1 MNLRAKLLAGFALIT
16 GIALIAVASIGYF
29 YARQQV
35 ISGVN
40 EAMTSTINGHV
51 TEFEGWLGKKANTL
65 ETLAYTYQTTFSNND
80 VPTTYLEAYKVDKE
94 LMNVFVGYTDGR
106 FVDGTKS
113 MLPAGYDP
121 RVRSWYKDALQKGKI
136 SFTDPYVDALTN
148 KYVISAAVPLKVADG
163 SIKGVI
169 GEDVQMDSFTEN
181 IKKVNLH
188 GMGYAFLADSKGT
201 IIAHPDSKL
210 VTKNVVDI
218 PGLKNLGQ
226 EMLASKQGSKVYE
239 FDGERKLIIYNK
251 IPSTGW
257 LMAITVP
264 EAEAYRQL
272 SELRTKYIIVV
283 LSTLLLVA
291 GFALWFA
298 NKLAKPMAELTVN
311 AQKMAE
317 GDLTVKSA
325 VSGKD
330 EVARLATAF
339 NRMSGNLRGLI
350 KHIGE
355 SAQTVDKAARDMQS
369 SSREAGQ
376 VTEQIATTVNDLA
389 QGAGAQAESMQKG
402 AGMVRD
408 IGNSV
413 EIISQNTDNS
423 ARRAQGAQSAVEQG
437 YQAVVHQSELMIKS
451 REATQNVG
459 QAITALA
466 DKSKMIGQIVEVI
479 GNIAGQTNLLAL
491 NAAIEAARAGE
502 QGRGFAVVADEVR
515 KLAEQTAHS
524 TQEIAKLVQDIQQG
538 TDQAVREMQSSEVII
553 GQQAKAVDQ
562 TETYFNQIKEYVAQ
576 ISSQIQQ
583 IAAEVAQLSGK
594 AADVTGVI
602 NDVAAVAEE
611 SAAAT
616 EEVAAA
622 TEEQT
627 SAVETIAQQADKL
640 AAEAKELERQIAG
653 FKI

>member
-1 MNLRAKLLAGFALIT
+1 MNLRAKLLSGFALIT
-16 GIALIAVASIGYF
+16 GIALIAVATMGYF

-35 ISGVN
+35 MSGVN
-40 EAMTSTINGHV
+40 EEMTSTINGHV
-51 TEFEGWLGKKANTL
+51 SEFEGWLSVKANTL
-65 ETLAYTYQTTFSNND
+65 ETLAFTSQTTFGNSD
-80 VPTTYLEAYKVDKE
+80 VPPTYLEAYKADKE
-94 LMNVFVGYTDGR
+94 LINVFVGYADGR

-113 MLPAGYDP
+113 VLPAGYDP

-148 KYVISAAVPLKVADG
+148 KYVISAAVPLKAADG

-188 GMGYAFLADSKGT
+188 GIGYAFLSDSKGT

-239 FDGERKLIIYNK
+239 VDGEKKLIIYNK

-257 LMAITVP
+257 LMAITVS
-264 EAEAYRQL
+264 EADAYRQL
-272 SELRTKYIIVV
+272 AELRTKYIIIVV
-283 LSTLLLVA
+283 STLLLVA

-317 GDLTVKSA
+317 GDLTVKS
-325 VSGKD
+325 VVVGKD
-330 EVARLATAF
+330 EVACLATAF
-339 NRMSGNLRGLI
+339 NQMSGNLRGLI
-350 KHIGE
+350 KQIAE
-355 SAQTVDKAARDMQS
+355 SARTVDSAAQDMQS

-402 AGMVRD
+402 AGMVSD
-408 IGNSV
+408 ISNSV

-437 YQAVVHQSELMIKS
+437 YQAVMHQSELMIKS
-451 REATQNVG
+451 HEATQNVG

-524 TQEIAKLVQDIQQG
+524 SQEIAKLVQDIQQG
-538 TDQAVREMQSSEVII
+538 TDQAVREMQSSEAII
-553 GQQAKAVDQ
+553 GQQEKAVDQ
-562 TETYFNQIKEYVAQ
+562 TETNFNQIKDYVAQ
-576 ISSQIQQ
+576 IASQIQQ
-583 IAAEVAQLSGK
+583 IAAEVTQLSDK
-594 AADVTGVI
+594 ATDVTGVI

-640 AAEAKELERQIAG
+640 AAEAKKLERQIAG